1 MIELLWVQIL
11 SLEYGQEA
19 LEYGQLTFKQNRN
32 LFKQNKIET
41 CLTTGTATTTTVVV
55 AVVVLV
61 AVVVVVVLM
70 QQGLLMLSLP
80 MCTRAL
86 TPHSE
91 TVGSLSIQ
99 GDLKYTT

>member
-1 MIELLWVQIL
+1 MVQIL

-55 AVVVLV
+55 AVVV
-61 AVVVVVVLM
+61 VVVLM

-99 GDLKYTT
+99 GDLKYTK

>member
-55 AVVVLV
+55 AVVVV
-61 AVVVVVVLM
+61 GVLM

>member
-1 MIELLWVQIL
+1 MVQIL

-61 AVVVVVVLM
+61 AVVVNHHVRPAPPHLFSRSLDIDSGWGRWGRGGMTMVLAVAFPYF
-70 QQGLLMLSLP
+70 L
-80 MCTRAL
+80 
-86 TPHSE
+86 
-91 TVGSLSIQ
+91 
-99 GDLKYTT
+99 